1 MVDMVKKI
9 HKKSAELLN
18 PGEEILG
25 ACVVSSVGQLKKSVA
40 FGAVGGLVGAAVG
53 AAIKGSGAEAAPGS
67 QADSFP
73 LTRQSILAV
82 SAQRWILFEQGG
94 LSGSAKSVAGEWTHQ
109 EVLGLDIEPG
119 KLTSHLRLGFAD
131 GSVAEMEAVKAAK
144 PDALVA
150 AAAQLG

>member
-9 HKKSAELLN
+9 HKKSAELLQ

-25 ACVVSSVGQLKKSVA
+25 ACVVSSIGQFKKSVA

-53 AAIKGSGAEAAPGS
+53 AAVKGKAAETGPGTQAA
-67 QADSFP
+67 SFP
-73 LTRQSILAV
+73 LERQSILAV

-94 LSGSAKSVAGEWTHQ
+94 MSGSAKSVAGEWTHQ
-109 EVLGLDIEPG
+109 EIVGVDIEPG
-119 KLTSHLRLGFAD
+119 KLTSRLRLRFAD
-131 GSVAEMEAVKAAK
+131 GSIAEMEAVKAAK

-150 AAAQLG
+150 AAAHLG